1 VSRSIT
7 LTSPSD
13 ASEDF
18 GIPNVW
24 QLVSAQSEEG
34 WGYEVSGQVLGYD
47 QNVLIDSIFIQLQ
60 KGLLDYHQAFHNPTS
75 VEHLGL
81 DCKVQYTNANQG
93 IMPEAYNIWVQYM
106 QSDENDLDITFQRQ
120 IPSFPVFHFSRT
132 QPNQILQFQE
142 RLETGKALSTLSNRC
157 ETTQWWV
164 LPPQAQEYAVV
175 IPTQY
180 KDLHG
185 WADCVDGFI
194 QVVKQTNK
202 MHIEPVG
209 VIVGPAYSV
218 RENAASGSL
227 GSIWLVNNHVDLD
240 TYWNVYQ
247 FRLECLIQLYSS
259 GIVYRIVLF
268 DIDIVYLFLPESLA
282 PGETE

>member
-1 VSRSIT
+1 
-7 LTSPSD
+7 
-13 ASEDF
+13 
-18 GIPNVW
+18 
-24 QLVSAQSEEG
+24 
-34 WGYEVSGQVLGYD
+34 
-47 QNVLIDSIFIQLQ
+47 
-60 KGLLDYHQAFHNPTS
+60 
-75 VEHLGL
+75 
-81 DCKVQYTNANQG
+81 
-93 IMPEAYNIWVQYM
+93 
-106 QSDENDLDITFQRQ
+106 
-120 IPSFPVFHFSRT
+120 
-132 QPNQILQFQE
+132 
-142 RLETGKALSTLSNRC
+142 
-157 ETTQWWV
+157 
-164 LPPQAQEYAVV
+164 V